1 MVELINK
8 REMVM
13 RNYVLAIDQ
22 GTTSTRAI
30 IFNKKT
36 EIISQA
42 QMEFSQICPKSGWV
56 EHDPEEIWET
66 VYHVIEETIYKS
78 GLTLKDIAAIGI
90 TNQRETTVIW
100 DKKTGKPLY
109 NAIVWQSRQS
119 QAICEDLIN
128 RGYTEFFKQK
138 TGLLINPYFSASKI
152 KWILDNVPG
161 AKEKAQE
168 GKALFG
174 TIDTYLVWKLTN
186 GALHITDPSNA
197 SRTMLFNINTLNWDQ
212 EILDLLEIPM
222 KILPQLKS
230 SSEEY
235 GIATKLWEIDENADV
250 KIASIIGDQQ
260 ASLFGQ
266 CCFDIGD
273 VKNTYGTGCF
283 MLMNTKSKPVFSHHG
298 LLTTVAWTVDG
309 KTEYALEGS
318 VFIAGSAVQWL
329 RDGLRMF
336 KNSKD
341 CEAYAE
347 REPSSNGVYVV
358 PAFVGLGTPYW
369 DNDARGAVFGLT
381 RGTKKEHF
389 INATVESIA
398 FQTKDVMEVMKEES
412 GLQIKSMA
420 VDGGASVNNYLMQF
434 QANLLD
440 CKIMRPVCLET
451 TALGAAYL
459 AGLAVKVWKDKE
471 EIKKFRTIDKIF
483 LSKIDQ
489 EKRNQ
494 LYHGWQVAVAATR
507 AFKI

>member
-66 VYHVIEETIYKS
+66 VYKNQQETIYKS